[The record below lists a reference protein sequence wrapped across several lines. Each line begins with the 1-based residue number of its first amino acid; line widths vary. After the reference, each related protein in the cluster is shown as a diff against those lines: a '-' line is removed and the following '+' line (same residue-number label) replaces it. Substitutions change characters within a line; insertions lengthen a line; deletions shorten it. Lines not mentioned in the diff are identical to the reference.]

1 MVRGLVANGHGY
13 SVMHSRPVSDQA
25 LDGARLAYRPVTEK
39 IRPTRL
45 GLVRRRD
52 IRLRRMAAAFA
63 DFCRE
68 FLAAG
73 GPMTLKPGR
82 RTSP

>member
-1 MVRGLVANGHGY
+1 MSQPRTF
-13 SVMHSRPVSDQA
+13 MTSD
-25 LDGARLAYRPVTEK
+25 GVRLAYRPVTEK

-68 FLAAG
+68 YLTTG
-73 GPMTLKPGR
+73 GPMALKPGR
-82 RTSP
+82 RTAQLD